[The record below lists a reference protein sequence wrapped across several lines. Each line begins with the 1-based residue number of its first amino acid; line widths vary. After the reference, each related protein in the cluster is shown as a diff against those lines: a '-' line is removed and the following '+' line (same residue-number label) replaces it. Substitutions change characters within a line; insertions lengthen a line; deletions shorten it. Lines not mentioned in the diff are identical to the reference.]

1 MLLPIE
7 ALTAFIF
14 ASAVLCFMPGPDN
27 LFVLS
32 QSALYGKK
40 SGLFVTLGLCTGLLV
55 HTLVVAL
62 GLAVVIQNASGALTV
77 IKLAGAAYLLY
88 LAWLA
93 FTAKTI
99 SGSNEAAIQVSSSAM
114 YRRGIIM
121 NISNPKVSIFFLA
134 FLPQFASTDYGPLTA
149 QMIFL
154 GGVFTLVTFAIF
166 SLFALMSGMLGNF
179 LRTKSNAQLYI
190 NRVAGLVLTALAI
203 GLISSNV

>member
-1 MLLPIE
+1 MLLPFE
-7 ALTAFIF
+7 VLTAFVF
-14 ASAVLCFMPGPDN
+14 ASAVLCLMPGPDN

-40 SGLFVTLGLCTGLLV
+40 SGLFVTLGLCTGLIV
-55 HTLVVAL
+55 HTVVVAL
-62 GLAVVIQNASGALTV
+62 GLAVVIQNASGVLIA

-93 FTAKTI
+93 FTAKAI
-99 SGSNEAAIQVSSSAM
+99 SGSNEAALQVSSAAM

-134 FLPQFASTDYGPLTA
+134 FLPQFASTDYGPLTS

-154 GGVFTLVTFAIF
+154 GGVFILVTFAIF
-166 SLFALMSGMLGNF
+166 SLFALMSGMLGNI
-179 LRTKSNAQLYI
+179 LRTRKNAQLYI
-190 NRVAGLVLTALAI
+190 NRVAGVVLTVLAI
-203 GLISSNV
+203 GLISTNV

>member
-62 GLAVVIQNASGALTV
+62 GLAVVIQNASGALTA

-99 SGSNEAAIQVSSSAM
+99 SGSNEAAIQVSSAAM

-154 GGVFTLVTFAIF
+154 GGVFILVTFAIF

-190 NRVAGLVLTALAI
+190 NRVAGVVLTALAI

>member
-62 GLAVVIQNASGALTV
+62 GLAVVIQNASGALTA

-99 SGSNEAAIQVSSSAM
+99 SGSNEAAIQVSSAAM

-154 GGVFTLVTFAIF
+154 GGVFILVTFAIF